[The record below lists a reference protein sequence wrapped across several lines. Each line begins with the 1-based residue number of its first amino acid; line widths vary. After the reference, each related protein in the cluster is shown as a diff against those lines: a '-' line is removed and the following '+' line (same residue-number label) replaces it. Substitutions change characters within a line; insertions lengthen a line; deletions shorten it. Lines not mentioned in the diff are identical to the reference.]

1 MELGLMPVSGQV
13 GVHSGFAGLSR
24 MRGPWE
30 LWVEGVRRP
39 VRDLCLFSE
48 TDFRDRVKR
57 QWKFT

>member
-1 MELGLMPVSGQV
+1 MPVSGQV